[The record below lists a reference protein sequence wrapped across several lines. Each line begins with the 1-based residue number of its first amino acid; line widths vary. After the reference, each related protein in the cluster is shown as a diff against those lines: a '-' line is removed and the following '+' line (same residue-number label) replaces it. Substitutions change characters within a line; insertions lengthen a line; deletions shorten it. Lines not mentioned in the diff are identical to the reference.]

1 MKEEEAA
8 VTLAMVA
15 PILKLSKLQLRAVAA
30 SLNNNGIPVDWFR
43 DETLP
48 VPPDAFRAILLADLL
63 ERKCV
68 FLSAEQKRLI
78 LDALFAYAPP
88 GMIAFADG
96 AYCVWDGAVGYLDL
110 ETGDTVPE
118 LPVKAVETIGYNLV
132 ALRERAL
139 NEIAKRQRKT
149 HGQEHSAGSLD
160 EPGDVCDG
168 PPDAVP

>member
-1 MKEEEAA
+1 MKEE

-15 PILKLSKLQLRAVAA
+15 PILKLSKLQLRSVAA
-30 SLNNNGIPVDWFR
+30 SLNYNGAPADWFR
-43 DETLP
+43 DDTQPL
-48 VPPDAFRAILLADLL
+48 PPDVFSAILLADLL

-68 FLSAEQKRLI
+68 FLNAEQRRLI
-78 LDALFAYAPP
+78 LDEQLEYPAPS
-88 GMIAFADG
+88 MIAFADG
-96 AYCVWDGAVGYLDL
+96 AYCVWDGLTGYLDL

-139 NEIAKRQRKT
+139 NEIAKRQRKA
-149 HGQEHSAGSLD
+149 HGQEHPAGSVD

-168 PPDAVP
+168 TPDPVP